1 MHMYVNFTSAN
12 KIGKKSKPKKSI
24 LLSTKSLDQTL
35 TPPPQKN
42 SLLILNNQNALNGH
56 TATKKV

>member
-1 MHMYVNFTSAN
+1 MHMYVNFTSVN

-35 TPPPQKN
+35 TRPPKKN
-42 SLLILNNQNALNGH
+42 SLLILNNQNALNCQ
-56 TATKKV
+56 TATKEV